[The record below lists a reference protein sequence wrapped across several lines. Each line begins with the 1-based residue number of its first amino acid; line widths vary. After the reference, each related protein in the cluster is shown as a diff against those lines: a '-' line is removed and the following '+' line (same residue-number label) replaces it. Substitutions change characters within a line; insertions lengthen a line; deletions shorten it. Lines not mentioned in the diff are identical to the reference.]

1 MFEKDYIP
9 ETEGI
14 IQLNEL
20 YYNCTKCQSP
30 IEILSLN
37 KKECSIVFK
46 CINNMHKINISI
58 KDYINEMKV
67 LNNKNINNDICEENQ
82 HNRQYE
88 YYCTNCKKHLCKAC
102 LKSRKHID
110 HFKYNLFEIQPNKN
124 ELNVIE
130 NIIKYYEN
138 KIEFLE
144 EEKLKINTKLKET
157 KNKLNVIKGLKLTEN
172 VINLLKELKLKNDE
186 YLIDMNNLRTKYE
199 DDMKLIKNK
208 YKKNIKEI
216 KNKYKIKNEYNNYF
230 FNTKI
235 ENLDNKYYKIMQKY
249 QFNEKLEHI
258 NYLKKL
264 NEIIYNTFD
273 TYKNNYYNI
282 ININNILIYNLEN
295 KKKIG

>member
-1 MFEKDYIP
+1 MSKKDYIP

-14 IQLNEL
+14 MQLNEL

-30 IEILSLN
+30 VEILSLN
-37 KKECSIVFK
+37 EKECKITFK
-46 CINNMHKINISI
+46 CINNKHKINISI
-58 KDYINEMKV
+58 KDYINEMRV

-88 YYCTNCKKHLCKAC
+88 YYCTNCNKHLCKAC

-130 NIIKYYEN
+130 NIIKYYDN

-144 EEKLKINTKLKET
+144 KEKLKINTKFKET
-157 KNKLNVIKGLKLTEN
+157 KNKLNAIKGLKLTEN
-172 VINLLKELKLKNDE
+172 VINLLKEMKLKNDE

-208 YKKNIKEI
+208 YKQNIKEI
-216 KNKYKIKNEYNNYF
+216 KN
-230 FNTKI
+230 
-235 ENLDNKYYKIMQKY
+235 
-249 QFNEKLEHI
+249 
-258 NYLKKL
+258 
-264 NEIIYNTFD
+264 
-273 TYKNNYYNI
+273 NI
-282 ININNILIYNLEN
+282 R
-295 KKKIG
+295 